1 MSAATRVRDFVR
13 AAVDERS
20 WPPPSRSSA
29 IGWAVFYGI
38 YFAWI
43 FWRYPFMPLL
53 VTANVFLHEA
63 GHPIMGI
70 FGRTAMFWGG
80 TIFQLAFPIVALG
93 MFFVRREMQG
103 VCFSLFWLGANLVHV
118 GCYMADARAG
128 ELPLLGGGEHDWE
141 FIFGQLWLLEW
152 DVVIGTA
159 TRVVGWL
166 TMLAAPAWM
175 VRTLIAARAH
185 ATRPPPSPGGSRWG
199 SA

>member
-20 WPPPSRSSA
+20 PPSRSSA

-80 TIFQLAFPIVALG
+80 TIFQLAFPI
-93 MFFVRREMQG
+93 
-103 VCFSLFWLGANLVHV
+103 
-118 GCYMADARAG
+118 
-128 ELPLLGGGEHDWE
+128 GGGEHDWE

-159 TRVVGWL
+159 TRVAGWL

-175 VRTLIAARAH
+175 VRTILAAQRP
-185 ATRPPPSPGGSRWG
+185 TRGNSGWG
-199 SA
+199 SV